1 MRRAVTRMSDRHT
14 NQLERTYVATPEKVW
29 ELGTTAVGIESWW
42 APDGFEVRV
51 DKLELRPTG
60 ELVYTMTATAP
71 QQIEFMRNTGMPLST
86 QSRKTFTEIDA
97 PRRIA
102 YNSLVDFVPGVEPY
116 TFSTTVEIEPADSGA
131 VVTMTVEA
139 MHDEEWTQ
147 RLLAGRANELDNLA
161 TLVERGR
168 AS

>member
-1 MRRAVTRMSDRHT
+1 MTSTPDRHP
-14 NQLERTYVATPEKVW
+14 NQLQRTYAATPEEVW
-29 ELGTTAVGIESWW
+29 ELWTTASGIEGWW
-42 APDGFEVRV
+42 APDGFEVTV
-51 DKLELRPTG
+51 DKLELRPGG
-60 ELVYTMTATAP
+60 ELVYTMTATGP
-71 QQIEFMRNTGMPLST
+71 EQIEFMRNAGMPLST

-97 PRRIA
+97 PQRIA
-102 YNSLVDFVPGVEPY
+102 YDSLVDFVPGVEPY